1 MESLF
6 FGLAGRPTTTYCLT
20 AEAEAE
26 AEAEASFGF
35 EGLWGHWGQ
44 RSRGSISSLSGA
56 SWYRAKTSG

>member
-6 FGLAGRPTTTYCLT
+6 FGLAGRPTTIYCLT

-44 RSRGSISSLSGA
+44 
-56 SWYRAKTSG
+56 

>member
-35 EGLWGHWGQ
+35 EGL
-44 RSRGSISSLSGA
+44 
-56 SWYRAKTSG
+56 